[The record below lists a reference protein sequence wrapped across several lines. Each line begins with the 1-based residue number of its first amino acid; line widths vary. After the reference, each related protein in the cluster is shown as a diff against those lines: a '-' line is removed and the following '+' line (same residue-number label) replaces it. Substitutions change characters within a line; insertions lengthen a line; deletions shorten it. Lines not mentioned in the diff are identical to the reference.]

1 MSCLS
6 LGLSFLSQW
15 LRRKRWGGF
24 LSLADKD
31 GIYQPEPWES
41 MPSISCS
48 GTKVKIKAHPR
59 AVMGG
64 PLPLPSQS
72 REVPFQTQPQTLF
85 TWVGD
90 GVRE

>member
-41 MPSISCS
+41 MPSISYS

-64 PLPLPSQS
+64 PCPCLL
-72 REVPFQTQPQTLF
+72 RAGRYLF
-85 TWVGD
+85 KLSPKLCLHGW
-90 GVRE
+90 EME